1 MKRMLSLL
9 LALTLLLPLSLLRTE
24 AAVGYALPAQLD
36 GCENIFLSYTFNC
49 NDWSSGRRT
58 KEGYRP
64 LVGYYNN
71 NGVLSDT
78 FFDTFLFLP
87 CVTTTPS
94 GGKTYRDNA
103 NPANFSDWQLFIDD
117 VFLDGYNVDALNE
130 AVGEMKAGL
139 GSEYSGYKAR
149 IFLTCMYPVKTQTR
163 FGDVDGDG
171 ITENFTNLDDR
182 LAAIE
187 WMVDEQ
193 LERFMAGNY
202 EHLELVGFYWF
213 EEDFAESDPHEL
225 ELVKHFNGYV
235 HSAGLKTIWIPY
247 NGAPGYDRW
256 AEFGFNVACYQPNY
270 MFNASTTESLLTYT
284 CRTANELGMCVEIE
298 AAGTMLRSAEYYNR
312 YMDYLRIC
320 TEQGAGNAIKMYYN
334 EAVDGVFYNAY
345 RSSDPVIR
353 KIYDLTYKY
362 AKGTLKSDDCEQYHV
377 RKPGQYYSIVSL
389 GKPYTASE
397 PYTDTTQGYAD
408 VSGLE
413 LTDGIFGTTSYG
425 TEWHPFH
432 RWHTESDGSFHIELD
447 LGRIY
452 DDLCYF
458 SLELQLN
465 EGAGISLP
473 ASVEY
478 YISSDGTDF
487 VSVGRVTEY
496 GDFTLVNPAAELL
509 LSGEVSGR
517 YIRAVIEPGP
527 LNFVFASELSI
538 GTPPVS
544 RYDEGGYSNAALGC
558 SYTASAPYTDSA
570 LGYADISGC
579 ELTDGA
585 YGGQDAFSTLWHPFH
600 ISNTDSSGFEIT
612 IDLGETADRLSRF
625 ALEFCL
631 SSDASI
637 GLPPKVTFSVSED
650 GSYFVFAGS
659 VSPRPVDGILYEAL
673 LDTDALTGR
682 YVRARFRPGQ
692 GNFVFASEFYIGRT
706 ETALPSLLST
716 VDGSALT
723 LDAESRI
730 CTLPLGMTAQAV
742 EQQFTQDV
750 TLLDENGFTM
760 APNEL
765 VGTGCT
771 VEYRRYGDVLCSY
784 AFAAAGDINGDGSLT
799 AADYLLAKRTVLG
812 LVEKDA
818 LHIAAGDLNNDGKW
832 SASDYLLLKR
842 IVLKL

>member
-213 EEDFAESDPHEL
+213 EEDFAESDPHES

-345 RSSDPVIR
+345 RSSDPAIR
-353 KIYDLTYKY
+353 RIYDLTYKY
-362 AKGTLKSDDCEQYHV
+362 AKGLLQNGDC
-377 RKPGQYYSIVSL
+377 QYYPVRRPAEDYEIVSL
-389 GKPYTASE
+389 GKPYTASA
-397 PYTDTTQGYAD
+397 PYTDSELDYAD

-413 LTDGIFGTTSYG
+413 LTDGVFGSTQYG

-432 RWHTESDGSFHIELD
+432 RWQAESDGSFRIDLD
-447 LGRIY
+447 LGAVY
-452 DDLCYF
+452 DDLRYF
-458 SLELQLN
+458 ALELN
-465 EGAGISLP
+465 SDEGAGIGLP

-478 YISSDGTDF
+478 FVSADGTSYT
-487 VSVGRVTEY
+487 SVGKVNSY
-496 GDFTLVNPAAELL
+496 GDFSLVNPTAELVL
-509 LSGEVSGR
+509 HEDAAGR
-517 YIRAVIEPGP
+517 YVRVRIVPGTY
-527 LNFVFASELSI
+527 NFVFASELSV
-538 GTPPVS
+538 GVLPES
-544 RYDEGGYSNAALGC
+544 RYDEDTYSNVALDKP
-558 SYTASAPYTDSA
+558 YTALAYTDSDFD
-570 LGYADISGC
+570 YADYSGL
-579 ELTDGA
+579 ELTDGI
-585 YGGQDAFSTLWHPFH
+585 YGGDDALSTHWHAFH
-600 ISNTDSSGFEIT
+600 ISQLTDGYFEVV
-612 IDLGETADRLSRF
+612 IDLGEVMTNLSRF
-625 ALEFCL
+625 AMEFCL
-631 SSDASI
+631 ANEYSISLPPLVTYSVSSD
-637 GLPPKVTFSVSED
+637 GLNYVT
-650 GSYFVFAGS
+650 AGS
-659 VSPRPVDGILYEAL
+659 VSLWQVDGILYEAL

-682 YVRARFRPGQ
+682 YIRAVIEPGW
-692 GNFVFASEFYIGRT
+692 GHYVFASEFYIGRT

-832 SASDYLLLKR
+832 TASDYLLLKR